1 MPKISQET
9 ISSPSYNSSPPSI
22 VLRKDLPST
31 SSNKTRLRYALS
43 PPFSVAD
50 QSSSSHRPPF
60 GQYRARSPP
69 GYTCMVNIAYPSQ
82 NPRTVQCGTSS
93 VDDYLHYH
101 PIYIPV
107 AKALPD
113 RTLAL
118 AQSLLHSAFGVLQ
131 LLRCDPIVDIVEPDW
146 IELLHVLRRDVDWD
160 GNRVA
165 THLLLVCADRELE
178 GVEENGLR
186 RNLNIYIY
194 DYCHKRGF
202 KKTAH
207 EPMQEANISPES
219 NASTRTVK
227 CALGA
232 IQRQR
237 RWQWVRG
244 CYGVYIVTEEVGTH
258 YSLWE
263 TARSLRD
270 TGVDK
275 ETITQF
281 VKPDSSVREIL
292 NEEAQNVKD
301 TNLQDLLPF
310 RFAIHHAGMSREDCG
325 LVEELFM
332 DGSIQVLVCTATF
345 AWGINLP
352 ATPPPSRARKS
363 TTPKKDDGLSCRPRT
378 YFRSSVVL
386 VVFNTIPCSTSIEL
400 PIESQFVLADNLNAE
415 IVLGTIRNRDE
426 AVQWIGYT
434 YLYVRMLKSPSLYSV
449 TNKMMFDE
457 PVAKIN
463 VLLQAYISGLK
474 LDGFVWLQTWM
485 AVPAKAVLDMC
496 KEVDKRMWRSMVPLR
511 QFKGVPAEVIQ
522 KAEGKQYPWERYY
535 NLQPPHIG
543 ELLGIPNAGSSA
555 QTTTFPSF
563 RTVGCTRRQDCLFHS
578 SVSFSLRNS
587 LLQHSS
593 LRTDPGTCQ
602 RPDDPS
608 SQSVDSS
615 SEVEVGE
622 KKEGILPG
630 GGVALLKASLQLAMS
645 SPGSTGGSTN
655 SPVAPDAKPTASDPL
670 RSTTNHSGR
679 LQEEDLRCQERQ
691 EEAKGT
697 RVGRDGYTTS

>member
-165 THLLLVCADRELE
+165 
-178 GVEENGLR
+178 N
-186 RNLNIYIY
+186 
-194 DYCHKRGF
+194 
-202 KKTAH
+202 
-207 EPMQEANISPES
+207 P
-219 NASTRTVK
+219 
-227 CALGA
+227 
-232 IQRQR
+232 
-237 RWQWVRG
+237 
-244 CYGVYIVTEEVGTH
+244 VTEEVGTH

-325 LVEELFM
+325 LVEELFT

-400 PIESQFVLADNLNAE
+400 PIESQFVSADNLNAE

-474 LDGFVWLQTWM
+474 LDGFVWLQTWYM
-485 AVPAKAVLDMC
+485 
-496 KEVDKRMWRSMVPLR
+496 
-511 QFKGVPAEVIQ
+511 
-522 KAEGKQYPWERYY
+522 
-535 NLQPPHIG
+535 
-543 ELLGIPNAGSSA
+543 
-555 QTTTFPSF
+555 
-563 RTVGCTRRQDCLFHS
+563 
-578 SVSFSLRNS
+578 
-587 LLQHSS
+587 
-593 LRTDPGTCQ
+593 
-602 RPDDPS
+602 
-608 SQSVDSS
+608 
-615 SEVEVGE
+615 
-622 KKEGILPG
+622 
-630 GGVALLKASLQLAMS
+630 
-645 SPGSTGGSTN
+645 
-655 SPVAPDAKPTASDPL
+655 
-670 RSTTNHSGR
+670 
-679 LQEEDLRCQERQ
+679 
-691 EEAKGT
+691 
-697 RVGRDGYTTS
+697 

>member
-1 MPKISQET
+1 MHGQHCVS
-9 ISSPSYNSSPPSI
+9 
-22 VLRKDLPST
+22 LPEP
-31 SSNKTRLRYALS
+31 A
-43 PPFSVAD
+43 
-50 QSSSSHRPPF
+50 HRPMR
-60 GQYRARSPP
+60 YIIRRR
-69 GYTCMVNIAYPSQ
+69 CMIWTP
-82 NPRTVQCGTSS
+82 
-93 VDDYLHYH
+93 DDKL
-101 PIYIPV
+101 
-107 AKALPD
+107 KALPD

-165 THLLLVCADRELE
+165 LRLPPFSVQSTVPTGAPSFKTSSKPTPLLPALTAVTVNYPNHLDPSLIE

-232 IQRQR
+232 IQRQH

-244 CYGVYIVTEEVGTH
+244 CYGVYIGSVVDHPGHFQTWAVQVSTKWHSKFWTTSISRRFASTTSKFQPLLPQALGKDVLPETESRNPVTEEV
-258 YSLWE
+258 
-263 TARSLRD
+263 
-270 TGVDK
+270 V
-275 ETITQF
+275 
-281 VKPDSSVREIL
+281 SVREIL

-310 RFAIHHAGMSREDCG
+310 RFAIHPRGMSREDCG
-325 LVEELFM
+325 LVEELFT
-332 DGSIQVLVCTATF
+332 DGSIQVLICTATF

-352 ATPPPSRARKS
+352 AN
-363 TTPKKDDGLSCRPRT
+363 TTTIKGTQIHNPEKGRWVELSSQDVLQILSCAGRLQ
-378 YFRSSVVL
+378 Y
-386 VVFNTIPCSTSIEL
+386 NTFSEACSTSIEL
-400 PIESQFVLADNLNAE
+400 PIESQFVSADNLNAE

-474 LDGFVWLQTWM
+474 LD
-485 AVPAKAVLDMC
+485 
-496 KEVDKRMWRSMVPLR
+496 
-511 QFKGVPAEVIQ
+511 
-522 KAEGKQYPWERYY
+522 
-535 NLQPPHIG
+535 
-543 ELLGIPNAGSSA
+543 
-555 QTTTFPSF
+555 
-563 RTVGCTRRQDCLFHS
+563 
-578 SVSFSLRNS
+578 
-587 LLQHSS
+587 
-593 LRTDPGTCQ
+593 
-602 RPDDPS
+602 
-608 SQSVDSS
+608 
-615 SEVEVGE
+615 
-622 KKEGILPG
+622 
-630 GGVALLKASLQLAMS
+630 
-645 SPGSTGGSTN
+645 
-655 SPVAPDAKPTASDPL
+655 
-670 RSTTNHSGR
+670 
-679 LQEEDLRCQERQ
+679 
-691 EEAKGT
+691 
-697 RVGRDGYTTS
+697 

>member
-1 MPKISQET
+1 MDSIITSSDPEVQGRLLKIIQEFLTSEAEKHSTAQKGGYHQLRAVNRQIDPNELLVVQVAKISQET

-22 VLRKDLPST
+22 VLQKDLPST

-325 LVEELFM
+325 LVEELFT

-386 VVFNTIPCSTSIEL
+386 VVFNTIRSAE
-400 PIESQFVLADNLNAE
+400 FVSADNLNAE

-474 LDGFVWLQTWM
+474 LDGFVWLQTWYM
-485 AVPAKAVLDMC
+485 
-496 KEVDKRMWRSMVPLR
+496 
-511 QFKGVPAEVIQ
+511 
-522 KAEGKQYPWERYY
+522 
-535 NLQPPHIG
+535 
-543 ELLGIPNAGSSA
+543 
-555 QTTTFPSF
+555 
-563 RTVGCTRRQDCLFHS
+563 
-578 SVSFSLRNS
+578 
-587 LLQHSS
+587 
-593 LRTDPGTCQ
+593 
-602 RPDDPS
+602 
-608 SQSVDSS
+608 
-615 SEVEVGE
+615 
-622 KKEGILPG
+622 
-630 GGVALLKASLQLAMS
+630 
-645 SPGSTGGSTN
+645 
-655 SPVAPDAKPTASDPL
+655 
-670 RSTTNHSGR
+670 
-679 LQEEDLRCQERQ
+679 
-691 EEAKGT
+691 
-697 RVGRDGYTTS
+697 